1 MRIVRPGIHRTLDLN
16 YANFGWKEK
25 NIIRRLAKVWRI
37 TFARKARFK
46 DADYYYAFA
55 RPTTE
60 LNNSFRLEREV
71 LILLNKYPSFDA
83 RTLDFVDKTIF
94 EFQNRLD
101 KLCVILVSQDKD
113 IREKVRLLTSQE
125 PETRLIVPFSYDEFF
140 DQEPEKLIMERLKEF
155 FYGRDLFAFE
165 SPLQSDT
172 YFFGRNN
179 IVQFLYDKYKSG
191 ENSGLFGLRKIGK
204 TSVLYALKRYLD
216 FRDEYAV
223 FLDCQEPAFHKRR
236 WFEVLEFIIKNI
248 VTTLRRERDI
258 EIETQSN
265 YTEKDGSLQFQQD
278 LLKIHEKVLR
288 KRLLLIFDEIE
299 NITFDIS
306 PTEHWNKGGD
316 FILFWQSIR
325 SIFQKNPNAFSFIVA
340 GVNPKIV
347 ETARVNDFDNPI
359 YRMITPIY
367 LKFFNVPQVQEM
379 VSLIGKYMGLEFD
392 EEIYTHLTEDYG
404 GHPFLIRQ
412 VCSKI
417 HNSTPKNRP
426 ARISRYYYKKHKDE
440 FDRSLRDYVEL
451 IVEVLRRWYPKEY
464 ELLEMLATG
473 NKRDF
478 DDAANISTMM
488 VQHLEGYNL
497 VEHSNSD
504 YHIRIEAVEDYL
516 KEKSNMIKKV
526 KQIGDKW
533 SEISIER
540 NTLEQNLR
548 RCVKLV
554 IKSNYGPVKG
564 KEEFL
569 KIIGSTEKRK
579 GKLEA
584 SSFDQLFTGEG
595 EIYFEDLRKFI
606 NNHWDEFE
614 KILGDKQMFDS
625 YMVFVNTN
633 RIDAHAKNID
643 EQNYTMLM
651 MALDWLNKKIDSF
664 MS

>member
-1 MRIVRPGIHRTLDLN
+1 
-16 YANFGWKEK
+16 
-25 NIIRRLAKVWRI
+25 
-37 TFARKARFK
+37 
-46 DADYYYAFA
+46 
-55 RPTTE
+55 
-60 LNNSFRLEREV
+60 
-71 LILLNKYPSFDA
+71 
-83 RTLDFVDKTIF
+83 
-94 EFQNRLD
+94 
-101 KLCVILVSQDKD
+101 
-113 IREKVRLLTSQE
+113 
-125 PETRLIVPFSYDEFF
+125 
-140 DQEPEKLIMERLKEF
+140 
-155 FYGRDLFAFE
+155 
-165 SPLQSDT
+165 
-172 YFFGRNN
+172 
-179 IVQFLYDKYKSG
+179 
-191 ENSGLFGLRKIGK
+191 K